1 MQVVKLRI
9 KYTDM
14 MTIKH
19 KFEMTFLTPKQ
30 MGAILFAL
38 FFFLSAQAKE
48 VSLDRIAAVVNNDV
62 VMLSEVRDI
71 VTRLSRNKST
81 APPQEVYKKVL
92 DKLIMEKIQMQRAK
106 DLGIKI
112 DNAALNRAVLSIA
125 KQNKLNLD
133 QFRVA
138 LAHEGIDYKKFR
150 ESIRDKL
157 YIESLRK
164 RQQGRNAKISEIEV
178 DDLIKDESL
187 QLNQSVQYHIKDILI
202 PAPNGLTVPQFNNK
216 LAQAQQLRKQLI
228 GKPEPRVASLLK
240 KYGASLKD
248 LGWQGSKELNPA
260 KVRALSLL
268 EPGELSN
275 VVRDPAGFHILKLIE
290 QRGGDRKIRKLARV
304 RHILIPASDPKG
316 RLKAIL
322 LRNKILAGESFAK
335 LAKDNS
341 ADTGSAQ
348 NGGELDFTSPDSFVP
363 PFAAAVKSLPLNTL
377 SQPIKT
383 RFGWHI
389 LEVLERK
396 TTDTT
401 REALKEKAGSLITDK
416 KKSEEYKNWLQGL
429 RDQAYVEYRI

>member
-1 MQVVKLRI
+1 
-9 KYTDM
+9 

-19 KFEMTFLTPKQ
+19 RFEMTFLTSKQ
-30 MGAILFAL
+30 MGTVLFAL
-38 FFFLSAQAKE
+38 FFTLSAQAKE

-71 VTRLSRNKST
+71 VARLSRNKST

-138 LAHEGIDYKKFR
+138 LAREGIDYKKFR

-187 QLNQSVQYHIKDILI
+187 QLNQSVQYHIKDILV

-228 GKPEPRVASLLK
+228 GKPEPKVASLLK

-275 VVRDPAGFHILKLIE
+275 VVRDPAGFHILKLVE
-290 QRGGDRKIRKLARV
+290 QRGGDRKIQKLARV